1 MNLKQKA
8 VKGVFWS
15 AIQSWGS
22 QGISFLVFTLLA
34 RLLAPETFGLM
45 ALADVF
51 LAFIQ
56 VFLDQGFSTAI
67 IQRRELEP
75 EHLDTAFWTNLAIGI
90 FMTGLGIVTAN
101 LIAYFFKQPELA
113 PIIRWLSLSFI
124 IRSLSAVQEAIFRRN
139 LAFKTLAVRSL
150 IAVVTGGAVG
160 LFMAFKGFGVWSLVC
175 QILSGNLVQIIVL
188 WWASNWRP
196 KLRVS
201 RKHFQDLFSFGINIV
216 GIKVL
221 GFFNRRSDDLLIGY
235 FLGPKALGYYTIA
248 YRILLVMTQLLTDMI
263 NNCALPVFST
273 MQKEPE
279 KMRNAFYKATQLSSL
294 IAFPAFLGMA
304 ALAPEITLIS
314 FGEKWLPSV
323 PVMQIL
329 AFIGIV
335 HSVTYFDSTV
345 MTAMGKMSLQLKI
358 NCLNSLANI
367 IGFAIAVRWGIIAVA
382 VAYVT
387 RAYLIMPINLYILK
401 RLINIKLSVYFRQ
414 YLSQAVG
421 TIMMIFAIL
430 AVKHFLGD
438 LITIKITLLAICIT
452 IGILIYGLIII
463 LTEPK
468 LYREVV
474 AMGSNLVKF

>member
-75 EHLDTAFWTNLAIGI
+75 EHLDTAFWTNLAIGV
-90 FMTGLGIVTAN
+90 FMTGLGIITAN
-101 LIAYFFKQPELA
+101 LIADFFKQPELA
-113 PIIRWLSLSFI
+113 LIIRWLSLSFI

-160 LFMAFKGFGVWSLVC
+160 VFMAFKGFGVWSLVC

-235 FLGPKALGYYTIA
+235 FLGPVALGYYTIA
-248 YRILLVMTQLLTDMI
+248 YRVLLVMTQLLTDMI
-263 NNCALPVFST
+263 NNCALPVFSK

-279 KMRNAFYKATQLSSL
+279 KMRTAFYKAIQLSSL

-382 VAYVT
+382 IAYVT

-421 TIMMIFAIL
+421 AIMMIFTIL
-430 AVKHFLGD
+430 AVKHFLGA

-452 IGILIYGLIII
+452 IAVLTYGLIII

-468 LYREVV
+468 LYREVLN
-474 AMGSNLVKF
+474 MGSNLVKF